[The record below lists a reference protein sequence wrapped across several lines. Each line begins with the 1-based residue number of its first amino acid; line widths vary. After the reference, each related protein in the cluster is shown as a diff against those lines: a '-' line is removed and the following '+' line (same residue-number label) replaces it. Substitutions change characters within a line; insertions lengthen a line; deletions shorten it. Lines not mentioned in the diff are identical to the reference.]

1 MEKVYK
7 KLLTY
12 SYNIVGSYDD
22 AKDLVHDV
30 LEKYIEI
37 DKSHI
42 QNESNFLI
50 KSTINHSINF
60 KNRQSRKVNFGV
72 WLPQPV
78 STENPDS
85 KIIKEQTANYS
96 LLVLMEYLNPKE
108 RAVFILKE
116 GFDYSH
122 EEIADLLDIT
132 IENSRKLLSRA
143 RKQLNQSSFNSIIS
157 NEEVIDRYQKAIVSA
172 DIKQLESM
180 LVEDIKLM
188 ADGGTKIRVIKD
200 IETGV
205 TAAARLLHSIQ
216 KQFLKDKKYSF
227 HVFNHQPAICFWDN
241 DILYNCQILNLD
253 KQGRILQIY
262 SVVDPEKLK
271 SIVV

>member
-22 AKDLVHDV
+22 AKDLVQDV
-30 LEKYIEI
+30 LEKFITI

-42 QNESNFLI
+42 QQESNFLI

-60 KNRQSRKVNFGV
+60 KNRQNRKANFGM

-78 STENPDS
+78 STDSADS
-85 KIIKEQTANYS
+85 KIIKEQTASYS
-96 LLVLMEYLNPKE
+96 LLVLMEYLNARE

-116 GFDYSH
+116 GFDYAH
-122 EEIADLLDIT
+122 EEIADLLNIT

-143 RKQLNQSSFNSIIS
+143 RKQLNQSPFNSITS
-157 NEEVIDRYQKAIVSA
+157 NEAVIERYQKAIVSA
-172 DIKQLESM
+172 DMEQLELM
-180 LVEDIKLM
+180 LVNDVKLM
-188 ADGGTKIRVIKD
+188 ADGGNKIRVVKD
-200 IETGV
+200 IETGR
-205 TAAARLLHSIQ
+205 AATVQLLHYIQ
-216 KQFLKDKKYSF
+216 NQFLKDKKHTF
-227 HVFNHQPAICFWDN
+227 HRFNHQPAICFWDK
-241 DILYNCQILNLD
+241 DSLYNCQILNLD
-253 KQGRILQIY
+253 EQGMISEIY

-271 SIVV
+271 SIFF